1 MVKHAQIIRRLLP
14 SNFMELAI
22 KEIMFFLKKSHLKF
36 IHDSIPFYLQS
47 GRLLIDLTIIT
58 GPVGFQY
65 VNLRSKSLVENTRL
79 KIENT

>member
-14 SNFMELAI
+14 SNFMELA
-22 KEIMFFLKKSHLKF
+22 MKKSHLKF

-47 GRLLIDLTIIT
+47 GRLLKDLTIIT